1 MRPLSP
7 RLPGLPLSPLSG
19 GGEEGARAS
28 KGFPFRSAREGDPRP
43 GPRASASCSSGDA
56 APREARRRRAQG
68 GLPSLPPRRERGVG
82 GDGSWDD
89 ARTGVLPGVPGAQ
102 GAFEDWMARWFP
114 RFASRIA
121 FRCVLHPRESRDI
134 RRRELFRGFVSRG
147 HARRGP
153 QSASEGG
160 GGAEAPPSPLR
171 LSVARSVSRKTWRGG
186 CAVGGYRD
194 GPPSSSEEEKREAPT
209 LRIGVARRLPK
220 PRKKGRPSFRG
231 KPSASMVYRVFVSMI
246 LPQVHLR
253 KPCYDFSFL

>member
-1 MRPLSP
+1 MLSARAGGRTRGLRPFARLSATAGP
-7 RLPGLPLSPLSG
+7 SSLPLWP
-19 GGEEGARAS
+19 GERKRERGLRNGSFRVGAGR
-28 KGFPFRSAREGDPRP
+28 GPRP

-68 GLPSLPPRRERGVG
+68 GPPSFPEMGRGVG
-82 GDGSWDD
+82 DDGSWDD

-153 QSASEGG
+153 QSASERRSRLLLS
-160 GGAEAPPSPLR
+160 SPLR
-171 LSVARSVSRKTWRGG
+171 RPIRLQRRRGG
-186 CAVGGYRD
+186 CAV
-194 GPPSSSEEEKREAPT
+194 
-209 LRIGVARRLPK
+209 
-220 PRKKGRPSFRG
+220 RG
-231 KPSASMVYRVFVSMI
+231 
-246 LPQVHLR
+246 
-253 KPCYDFSFL
+253 